1 MPGAVV
7 VNVPQKSPE
16 WFAARCGR
24 LTGTAAADM
33 LATIRSGE
41 AAARRDLRLRLVVE
55 RLTQRAQDEGGYV
68 SSDMQWGIDH
78 EPDAR
83 RAYEARTGAI
93 VTAVG
98 FLQHPELR
106 VGCSPDGVV
115 DGGRGIVEIK
125 CPRSAQH
132 LKSLR
137 QVRAKCAVLPEYLPQ
152 LHHNLWVSGAQWCD
166 FISYDPRFPPALQL
180 AQLRVSMSA
189 PERSSYEL
197 LVRQFLTEVERE
209 YADVEGLLSAAVD
222 PTEQPF

>member
-1 MPGAVV
+1 MTGAVV
-7 VNVPQKSPE
+7 VNVPQKSQA

-55 RLTQRAQDEGGYV
+55 RLTQRAQDENGYV

-93 VTAVG
+93 VQSIG
-98 FLQHPELR
+98 FLQHPELP

-115 DGGRGIVEIK
+115 EGGRGIVEIK

-132 LKSLR
+132 LKTLR

-152 LHHNLWVSGAQWCD
+152 VHHNLWVSGAAWCD
-166 FISYDPRFPPALQL
+166 FISYDPRFPPP
-180 AQLRVSMSA
+180 LRLVIQCVSLSDA
-189 PERSSYEL
+189 ERSSYEL

-209 YADVEGLLSAAVD
+209 YADVERLM
-222 PTEQPF
+222 Q